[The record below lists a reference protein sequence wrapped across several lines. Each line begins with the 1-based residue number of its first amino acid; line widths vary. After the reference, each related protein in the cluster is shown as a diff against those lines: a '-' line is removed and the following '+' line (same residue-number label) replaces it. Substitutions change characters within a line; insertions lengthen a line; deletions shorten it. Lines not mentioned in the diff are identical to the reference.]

1 MPIFVIERQYLLP
14 VYQHL
19 VIEAPDLAAACKEA
33 VEGDHDCEDAV
44 EDGDSARPTT
54 VSVAKLVPPNLAN
67 DIRVGHIHLAEF
79 LYEEEIRPDGLPTG
93 PALTIP
99 PEYQTD

>member
-33 VEGDHDCEDAV
+33 IEGEHDWRPWKSAFAADGGPTSAV
-44 EDGDSARPTT
+44 RLWQGSA
-54 VSVAKLVPPNLAN
+54 S
-67 DIRVGHIHLAEF
+67 
-79 LYEEEIRPDGLPTG
+79 
-93 PALTIP
+93 
-99 PEYQTD
+99 

>member
-19 VIEAPDLAAACKEA
+19 VIEASDLAAACKEA
-33 VEGDHDCEDAV
+33 VEGDHDWEGVV
-44 EDGDSARPTT
+44 EDGDNSRPTT
-54 VSVAKLVPPNLAN
+54 ISGAKLVPPNLVE
-67 DIRVGHIHLAEF
+67 DIRAGHFHLAEF
-79 LYEEEIRPDGLPTG
+79 LYEEEIRPDGVPTG

-99 PEYQTD
+99 PDYQTD